1 MILGTLVGSAVEAE
15 AVSEEVTGVKTIVVG
30 SITMVVGSQS
40 AVFVKVAVGRM
51 LVTGSAVDVGTTG
64 LVTTGVED
72 FETVTNV
79 DDEPPV
85 AVAPAADVAGVDD
98 WVAGAEVSVLLPET
112 PVSTAEE
119 EAVPE
124 AVAGPVTEPVA
135 EPVTEAVGEEVIG
148 PVGSALVL
156 LPTGEPVTELVG
168 ALEVPP
174 GGPVT
179 VAEPVTGGSVL
190 VELATEPSEL
200 VAEVAE
206 LVTETGMVGSEIESG
221 MLRLGVVE
229 GPAEEEVVLAPSWD
243 VAGAELETGDDEVP
257 VGITGGSVKGRD
269 KLGRMPPSEEVVF

>member
-1 MILGTLVGSAVEAE
+1 
-15 AVSEEVTGVKTIVVG
+15 
-30 SITMVVGSQS
+30 
-40 AVFVKVAVGRM
+40 M
-51 LVTGSAVDVGTTG
+51 LVTGSAVDVGTTR

-72 FETVTNV
+72 FETVTSV
-79 DDEPPV
+79 DDELPV
-85 AVAPAADVAGVDD
+85 AVAPAPDVAGVDD
-98 WVAGAEVSVLLPET
+98 WVAGAEVSVLLPEI

-124 AVAGPVTEPVA
+124 AVPEAVAEPVTEPVA

-156 LPTGEPVTELVG
+156 LLTGEPVTELVG

-190 VELATEPSEL
+190 VELPTETSEL

-206 LVTETGMVGSEIESG
+206 LVTETGMVGSEIETG
-221 MLRLGVVE
+221 MLMLGVVE

-243 VAGAELETGDDEVP
+243 VAGAELETADDEVP
-257 VGITGGSVKGRD
+257 VGSTDGSVKGRD
-269 KLGRMPPSEEVVF
+269 TLGRMPPSEEVVS